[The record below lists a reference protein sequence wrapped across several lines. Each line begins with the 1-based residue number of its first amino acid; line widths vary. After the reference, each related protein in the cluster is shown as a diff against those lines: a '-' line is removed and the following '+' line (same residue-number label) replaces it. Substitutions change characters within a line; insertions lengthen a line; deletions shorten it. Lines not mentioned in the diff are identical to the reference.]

1 MKTYQSLEIHLDNEN
16 YQGFVDELNQLVTQ
30 TDWKVRQDFIDNYKK
45 NSFSEQK
52 IITCLESPEY
62 TLNKK
67 NIKGALWM
75 WNFNGYLEVFNIIPL
90 IDNSLD
96 YDEYNY
102 ILKEFFNKFILNLKQ
117 KFNAS
122 IILSK
127 AEKQI
132 IETIGE
138 DALKALVAF
147 SHGANKSTGNTHP
160 LDFNRWC
167 DFVFIVFR
175 NNIELGVSELIDWFQ
190 ENGWSEDMA
199 HKLGLEYEYSLDL
212 LVHYEQNN

>member
-1 MKTYQSLEIHLDNEN
+1 MKTYQNLEVYLDNDN
-16 YQGFVDELNQLVTQ
+16 YQGFVDELNQLAIA
-30 TDWKVRQDFIDNYKK
+30 TDWQLRQDFIDNYKK
-45 NSFSEQK
+45 NSFSEFK
-52 IITCLESPEY
+52 IITCLESPEFV
-62 TLNKK
+62 LNNKK
-67 NIKGALWM
+67 IKGALWM

-96 YDEYNY
+96 YDEYNHILNEFY
-102 ILKEFFNKFILNLKQ
+102 KTFILKLKEKFSAKVV
-117 KFNAS
+117 
-122 IILSK
+122 LSK

-138 DALKALVAF
+138 DALKALIAF

-167 DFVFIVFR
+167 DFVFIIFR
-175 NNIELGVSELIDWFQ
+175 NKIELGVSELIDWFE
-190 ENGWSEDMA
+190 ENGWSEEMA

-212 LVHYEQNN
+212 LEHYEPNN